1 VIKIQIFIGIAA
13 YKYKKIVILTKY
25 KRESMENF
33 SNYIYKNVHY
43 IYKFLLV
50 FISLGAIIYL
60 FPKEGKFKY
69 EYEKNK
75 AWAYENLVAP
85 FDFPLVKTDEEIKK
99 EKDSIRKNSPI
110 FLRFISLDK
119 NKSKQIID
127 NEIDALEIPYK
138 QKRKLKKLNQQFLSE
153 IYKRGFIKKIP
164 VEFHGQKI
172 YLIKNNSFK
181 IVSSDEILTNDN
193 IKNAGIFKADMNTKN
208 LNLLL
213 DIYAKKL
220 DPNLVF
226 ASDLYQQKL
235 NENINN
241 INIYEGM
248 IPKGKV
254 IISKS
259 EIVDSKKYRQLKS
272 LQKAFQLQ
280 AHEANA
286 NYWIYTGY
294 AILVAIVLTLLLL
307 FLKKYRKEIYEDNSK
322 LGLILFNMVLL
333 VALTTFTINY
343 DSSYIFVV
351 PLAILPLILKAF
363 FDARVGFFVHVL
375 TILLLGFVV
384 PNSFEFVFL
393 QIMAGIVTI
402 LTVTELTKRSNLFTS
417 VGNIILIYILGYFAF
432 HLIHEGSISLIN
444 SKIILLFLLNGILT
458 IALSHQLI
466 LIYEKLFGLISDV
479 SLLEWSNTNSK
490 LLKRLADKAP
500 GTFNHSMQVAHL
512 AEAAANEIGANSL
525 LVRAGAL
532 YHDIGKMFN
541 PFYFTENQTSGV
553 NKHDDLEPEE
563 SAQIIINHVLDGV
576 ELARKNKLPD
586 RLIDFIRTHHGTGLV
601 QYFYKKALEKNP
613 NVDKEKF
620 RYPGPNPF
628 SKETAILMMAD
639 SVEAASKSLREP
651 TAEQIENFVDKIIDS
666 QLKNGFF
673 DYANITLKEISK
685 IKKLLKK
692 KLKNIYHLRV
702 EYPE

>member
-1 VIKIQIFIGIAA
+1 MKNFLHHF
-13 YKYKKIVILTKY
+13 YKNTH
-25 KRESMENF
+25 N
-33 SNYIYKNVHY
+33 IYKA
-43 IYKFLLV
+43 ILLL
-50 FISLGAIIYL
+50 ISLVSIIYL
-60 FPKEGKFKY
+60 FPREGKYKY
-69 EYEKNK
+69 EFEKNK
-75 AWAYENLVAP
+75 PWQYENLYAP
-85 FDFPLVKTDEEIKK
+85 FDFSVLKTKKEIAKQEDSIRQNADLFFKKKRINIDSILTKTDEDIKHTFDKNLVSQIIDFNHQFIDKIYNSGLINAYPKNITPHKIFIIEGNKISEIDKRKLFSFNTLSTLIKK
-99 EKDSIRKNSPI
+99 KFPSNAELVKRLSQIYKDDLTVSLVPDNYYFEK
-110 FLRFISLDK
+110 SLDK
-119 NKSKQIID
+119 
-127 NEIDALEIPYK
+127 
-138 QKRKLKKLNQQFLSE
+138 KLKNIS
-153 IYKRGFIKKIP
+153 IYKGMILKGSLVISKGEL
-164 VEFHGQKI
+164 VSEQK
-172 YLIKNNSFK
+172 
-181 IVSSDEILTNDN
+181 
-193 IKNAGIFKADMNTKN
+193 
-208 LNLLL
+208 
-213 DIYAKKL
+213 
-220 DPNLVF
+220 
-226 ASDLYQQKL
+226 YQQLLSLEKDF
-235 NENINN
+235 
-241 INIYEGM
+241 G
-248 IPKGKV
+248 
-254 IISKS
+254 
-259 EIVDSKKYRQLKS
+259 KS
-272 LQKAFQLQ
+272 LRDKKTSL
-280 AHEANA
+280 
-286 NYWIYTGY
+286 WIYVGY
-294 AILVAIVLTLLLL
+294 SILVAIVLMMLML
-307 FLKKYRKEIYEDNSK
+307 FLKKYRIEIYEDNSK
-322 LGLILFNMVLL
+322 ISLILFNMVLL
-333 VALTTFTINY
+333 VALTTFTVKY
-343 DSSYIFVV
+343 EASYVFVV
-351 PLAILPLILKAF
+351 PMAILPLILKAF
-363 FDARVGFFVHVL
+363 FDARVGLFVHVL

-402 LTVTELTKRSNLFTS
+402 LTVSELTKRSNLFVS
-417 VGNIILIYILGYFAF
+417 VGNIILIYMLGYFAF
-432 HLIHEGSISLIN
+432 HLIHEGNFELISAKIFILFLIN
-444 SKIILLFLLNGILT
+444 GIIT

-512 AEAAANEIGANSL
+512 AEAAANEINANSL

-532 YHDIGKMFN
+532 YHDIGKMLN

-613 NVDKEKF
+613 GVDKEKF

-651 TAEQIENFVDKIIDS
+651 TAEKIDSFVDKIIDN
-666 QLKNGFF
+666 QLHNGLF
-673 DYANITLKEISK
+673 DNANITLKEINQ

>member
-1 VIKIQIFIGIAA
+1 MKNFLHHF
-13 YKYKKIVILTKY
+13 YKNTH
-25 KRESMENF
+25 N
-33 SNYIYKNVHY
+33 IYKA
-43 IYKFLLV
+43 ILLL
-50 FISLGAIIYL
+50 ISLLSIIYL
-60 FPKEGKFKY
+60 FPREGKYKY
-69 EYEKNK
+69 EFEKNK
-75 AWAYENLVAP
+75 PWQYENLYAP
-85 FDFPLVKTDEEIKK
+85 FDFSVLKTKKEIAKQEDSIRQNADLFFKKKRINIDSILTKTDEDIKHTFDKNLVSQIIDFNHQFIDKIYNSGLINAYPKNITPHKIFIIEGNKISEIDKRKLFSFNTLSTLIKK
-99 EKDSIRKNSPI
+99 KFPSNAELVKRLSQIYKDDLTVNLVPDNYYFEK
-110 FLRFISLDK
+110 SLDK
-119 NKSKQIID
+119 
-127 NEIDALEIPYK
+127 
-138 QKRKLKKLNQQFLSE
+138 KLKNIS
-153 IYKRGFIKKIP
+153 IYKGMILKGSLVISKGEL
-164 VEFHGQKI
+164 VSEQK
-172 YLIKNNSFK
+172 
-181 IVSSDEILTNDN
+181 
-193 IKNAGIFKADMNTKN
+193 
-208 LNLLL
+208 
-213 DIYAKKL
+213 
-220 DPNLVF
+220 
-226 ASDLYQQKL
+226 YQQLLSLEKDF
-235 NENINN
+235 
-241 INIYEGM
+241 G
-248 IPKGKV
+248 
-254 IISKS
+254 
-259 EIVDSKKYRQLKS
+259 KS
-272 LQKAFQLQ
+272 LRDKKTSL
-280 AHEANA
+280 
-286 NYWIYTGY
+286 WIYVGY
-294 AILVAIVLTLLLL
+294 SILVAIVLMMLML
-307 FLKKYRKEIYEDNSK
+307 FLKKYRIEIYEDNSK
-322 LGLILFNMVLL
+322 ISLILFNMVLL
-333 VALTTFTINY
+333 VALTTFTVKY
-343 DSSYIFVV
+343 EASYVFVV
-351 PLAILPLILKAF
+351 PMAILPLILKAF
-363 FDARVGFFVHVL
+363 FDARVGLFVHVL

-402 LTVTELTKRSNLFTS
+402 LTVSELTKRSNLFVS
-417 VGNIILIYILGYFAF
+417 VGNIILIYMLGYFAF
-432 HLIHEGSISLIN
+432 HLIHEGNFELISAKIFILFLIN
-444 SKIILLFLLNGILT
+444 GIIT

-512 AEAAANEIGANSL
+512 AEAAANEINANSL

-532 YHDIGKMFN
+532 YHDIGKMLN

-613 NVDKEKF
+613 DVDKEKF

-651 TAEQIENFVDKIIDS
+651 TAEKIDSFVDKIIDN
-666 QLKNGFF
+666 QLYNGLFNN
-673 DYANITLKEISK
+673 ANITLKEINQ